1 MTSSVVTRT
10 NDPIARDDRL
20 TTILLIGRISTD
32 ARDDLC
38 RVRNISAGGMRIE
51 TLAPIEVGQQISV
64 ELKSGITVGCAVVWV
79 DGAEAG
85 VRFNAPVD
93 IEQLLATSARARPA
107 VDARTPRSPRLS
119 ARCPVTLRR
128 DGHIQSG
135 VLEDVSQGGAQLCS
149 HGTAKIGDR
158 VTLYIPGLGSK
169 HATIRWVNAKTVG
182 LSFTEKLGFA
192 DLAQWLASPERFT
205 RANATALSRG
215 RQSS

>member
-1 MTSSVVTRT
+1 MTGSAMPGA
-10 NDPIARDDRL
+10 NEPIARDDRL

-32 ARDDLC
+32 TRDDLC

-64 ELKSGITVGCAVVWV
+64 ELKSGVTVGCAVIWV
-79 DGAEAG
+79 DGTEAG
-85 VRFNAPVD
+85 VQFDQPVD
-93 IEQLLATSARARPA
+93 IEQLLATSTRARPA
-107 VDARTPRSPRLS
+107 ADARTPRSPRLS

-135 VLEDVSQGGAQLCS
+135 ILEDVSQGGAQLCS

-169 HATIRWVNAKTVG
+169 HATIRWATDKTVG

-192 DLAQWLASPERFT
+192 DLARWLASPERFT
-205 RANATALSRG
+205 RANAAALSRG

>member
-1 MTSSVVTRT
+1 MNASGVPEA
-10 NDPIARDDRL
+10 NDPVARDNRL
-20 TTILLIGRISTD
+20 TTILLIGRISTG

-38 RVRNISAGGMRIE
+38 RIRNISAGGMRIE

-64 ELKSGITVGCAVVWV
+64 ELKSGIAVCSVVVWIN
-79 DGAEAG
+79 GGEAG
-85 VRFNAPVD
+85 VKFEEPVD
-93 IEQLLATSARARPA
+93 IEQLLATSTRPHPTL
-107 VDARTPRSPRLS
+107 DARTPRSPRLS

-169 HATIRWVNAKTVG
+169 RATIRWVTDETVG
-182 LSFTEKLGFA
+182 LSFAERLGFA
-192 DLAQWLASPERFT
+192 DLARWLASPERFT
-205 RANATALSRG
+205 RTTANALNRG
-215 RQSS
+215 RQNS